1 MESKEIEI
9 GLGVAAV
16 AALLWYLDSQGVF
29 NHAAVANL
37 PAAILP
43 QTSIAPT
50 GVSTTIAPAPVPVPI
65 VIPAPV
71 VIPVVATVAYK
82 DMQGPVAGTTNQDW
96 IGSAGSV
103 MYPAKQ
109 PVGNTKISPNQWNA
123 FRQQSG
129 ASGIVS
135 GAGLN
140 FPYVQNGVMFLGDF
154 HAALRLEGKE

>member
-1 MESKEIEI
+1 MEAKEIEI
-9 GLGVAAV
+9 GLGVAAI

-29 NHAAVANL
+29 NHAAVASL

-50 GVSTTIAPAPVPVPI
+50 GVSTTIAPAPVSVVITAPI
-65 VIPAPV
+65 VLPV
-71 VIPVVATVAYK
+71 VPTLAYK
-82 DMQGPVAGTTNQDW
+82 DQPGPFGPTVNQDW

-103 MYPAKQ
+103 FYPAKS
-109 PVGNTKISPNQWNA
+109 PIGVTAISPNMWNA

-129 ASGIVS
+129 ASGIVN

-140 FPYVQNGVMFLGDF
+140 FPYVQNGVMYLADY